1 MYVRT
6 KLAVAVLAVISI
18 FAVSLPY
25 SNAQAIPAGRKRG
38 GDLDAFFTYGRARTD
53 FGPARNNVYTLGG
66 DYMFRYFGMFQPG
79 VNLRYRAST
88 GAAVS
93 EPFFGAGLDVRL
105 PMVLHH
111 LRPYAVADVGIGSVK
126 QKPVGVDDSGMS
138 YILGGGFDVPLVN
151 RFAARAEFNYQHIK
165 ISGGGRSPDL
175 TYTPYSIGVGVV
187 YRIR

>member
-1 MYVRT
+1 MHVRT

-18 FAVSLPY
+18 FAVSSFPA
-25 SNAQAIPAGRKRG
+25 NAQAIPAGRKRG

-53 FGPARNNVYTLGG
+53 FGPVRNNVYTVGG
-66 DYMFRYFGMFQPG
+66 DYMFRYFGLFQPG
-79 VNLRYRAST
+79 VNIRYRAST

-105 PMVLHH
+105 PVVFH
-111 LRPYAVADVGIGSVK
+111 LRPYAVADMGIGSVK
-126 QKPVGVDDSGMS
+126 QKPSGVNDSGSS
-138 YILGGGFDVPLVN
+138 YILGGGFDVPVVN
-151 RFAARAEFNYQHIK
+151 RFAARAEFDYQHIR

-175 TYTPYSIGVGVV
+175 TFTPYSISVGVV